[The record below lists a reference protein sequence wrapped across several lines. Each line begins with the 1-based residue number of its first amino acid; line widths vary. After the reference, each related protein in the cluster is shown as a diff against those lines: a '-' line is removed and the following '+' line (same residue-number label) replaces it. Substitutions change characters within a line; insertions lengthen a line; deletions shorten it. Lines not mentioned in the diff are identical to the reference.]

1 LTLRLTGNRNIGMWR
16 SLVAHFVRDEG
27 VGGSN
32 PLIPT
37 RLYLL
42 FINIL
47 KGPSGGL
54 SVHIAQAI
62 GDDRNNPFLT

>member
-1 LTLRLTGNRNIGMWR
+1 MWR

-37 RLYLL
+37 IQINGLALL
-42 FINIL
+42 
-47 KGPSGGL
+47 
-54 SVHIAQAI
+54 QC
-62 GDDRNNPFLT
+62 

>member
-1 LTLRLTGNRNIGMWR
+1 MWR

-37 RLYLL
+37 
-42 FINIL
+42 N
-47 KGPSGGL
+47 L
-54 SVHIAQAI
+54 SKMTLPEYFGTRFKTSRFRFFSV
-62 GDDRNNPFLT
+62 

>member
-1 LTLRLTGNRNIGMWR
+1 MLVAIGDRYFGMWR

-37 RLYLL
+37 KNILL
-42 FINIL
+42 FANI
-47 KGPSGGL
+47 PEDGL
-54 SVHIAQAI
+54 
-62 GDDRNNPFLT
+62 

>member
-1 LTLRLTGNRNIGMWR
+1 MWR

-37 RLYLL
+37 T
-42 FINIL
+42 F
-47 KGPSGGL
+47 SG
-54 SVHIAQAI
+54 SITYMRQRFMA
-62 GDDRNNPFLT
+62 F

>member
-1 LTLRLTGNRNIGMWR
+1 MWR

-37 RLYLL
+37 MRSD
-42 FINIL
+42 
-47 KGPSGGL
+47 KG
-54 SVHIAQAI
+54 
-62 GDDRNNPFLT
+62 R

>member
-1 LTLRLTGNRNIGMWR
+1 MVAVQIHIGMWR

-37 RLYLL
+37 NQFLPPFLRPVALQRLLSIGASGFDL
-42 FINIL
+42 H
-47 KGPSGGL
+47 PSGN
-54 SVHIAQAI
+54 
-62 GDDRNNPFLT
+62 RR

>member
-1 LTLRLTGNRNIGMWR
+1 MWR

-37 RLYLL
+37 IISA
-42 FINIL
+42 FI
-47 KGPSGGL
+47 P
-54 SVHIAQAI
+54 A
-62 GDDRNNPFLT
+62 